1 MARQEINLG
10 ALPSG
15 VGGDTPRVANT
26 KINDMTEEL
35 YAAVEE
41 GGGKVQTVAGV
52 EADAGKDIPKAQLA
66 TALGVDD
73 KVDKEVMDT
82 ALGNKVDKVA
92 GKGLSS
98 NDFTTTEKTKLSTLV
113 NPAAYGVGGPAPL
126 VDNIY
131 QVKDGGITYWN
142 QATTGRPP
150 TGGQGNLI
158 SMTGGLNGS
167 ASTFIATSLDE
178 DKVFFSRVNGAT
190 RAPWKQFLLAGDQGI
205 GGPAI
210 PVPGGDCNKAVTAG
224 VFRTVPETVNG
235 RNVYG
240 LLEVFDYGDNGNSKI
255 QRLTA
260 TYGHP
265 IGEATWFRSGT
276 DQGARWSTWQRLVA
290 AGNFGIGADPRTGSP
305 SELVKAINDANVLE
319 PNGTYLVHAET
330 ANSPRVYGT
339 FRMEWYDANGW
350 TQTITEIATGYIWT
364 RGCINGSIQPWGR
377 NFTETVSNANGT
389 ATKFPDGTMICRCT
403 PKDSGAANISIPAN
417 LFMSAGIAFTWPV
430 PFVGEAPIASHS
442 SIPVAVASG
451 WSILNTYSTLTG
463 ISDVRLIAA
472 STGAT
477 SKISVIAMGRW
488 R

>member
-10 ALPSG
+10 ALPNG

-178 DKVFFSRVNGAT
+178 DKVFFSRVNGVT
-190 RAPWKQFLLAGDQGI
+190 RAPWKQFLLSGD
-205 GGPAI
+205 
-210 PVPGGDCNKAVTAG
+210 
-224 VFRTVPETVNG
+224 
-235 RNVYG
+235 YG
-240 LLEVFDYGDNGNSKI
+240 LTDTLK
-255 QRLTA
+255 
-260 TYGHP
+260 
-265 IGEATWFRSGT
+265 RS
-276 DQGARWSTWQRLVA
+276 
-290 AGNFGIGADPRTGSP
+290 
-305 SELVKAINDANVLE
+305 
-319 PNGTYLVHAET
+319 PNGTNIDNLPNYTQKVWITPDGGSGGPLAGQHWIVEHTVLTDTGYALQQAQCLDSVHPGIYTRTQLAGVW
-330 ANSPRVYGT
+330 SSWIPSGI
-339 FRMEWYDANGW
+339 
-350 TQTITEIATGYIWT
+350 QTIT
-364 RGCINGSIQPWGR
+364 
-377 NFTETVSNANGT
+377 NANGT
-389 ATKFPDGTMICRCT
+389 AVKFPDGTAICWFTKGPTITTGTAIGSGFQSAAATRYT
-403 PKDSGAANISIPAN
+403 YPISFVGAAES
-417 LFMSAGIAFTWPV
+417 
-430 PFVGEAPIASHS
+430 
-442 SIPVAVASG
+442 
-451 WSILNTYSTLTG
+451 
-463 ISDVRLIAA
+463 
-472 STGAT
+472 
-477 SKISVIAMGRW
+477 ISVAPHVVYVSGSSQAWCTLSSKTATYCDVIALGFQSGIEVRTGFLAIGRW
-488 R
+488 KV